1 MKRLNF
7 WRTLFFSMMAV
18 TAFVACSSDDSEGS
32 GVEPSITVNGKEA
45 VTVAHDLSAGTTE
58 AVEVVSA
65 GKWTLVSK
73 TEGSD
78 TWCTPSVNGGNGGTT
93 QLTFELGAATEARTA
108 VFDLSATGELMG
120 YPITKHATVTVMQNG
135 SGSTTGESNVAEVRA
150 LIVAMNPGGDD
161 VDASSD
167 ILALGDIIGVI
178 SGDPGQT
185 PNMGNKYLTAIQDA
199 DNAENSGLIISHN
212 DVSTWKTGQLLKI
225 SLAGSKVVKYNGV
238 LELKLSN
245 SATVTVL
252 EEGVEVTPAEL
263 NSPADFAK
271 YESQLVKLPNVQTAT
286 EYSEGTTYAQQYNA
300 NFVTDKGE
308 SFVVRTN
315 KTGNEGFGATVISNL
330 SGPIVGVASLYQSN
344 NAGSA
349 TIQLLPRNAE
359 DVAGLTNPRFTIQ
372 SSSAT
377 IADILAGGE
386 GAYKVENATV
396 MAVTQRSFVAKDATG
411 AILVF
416 RGYNAEIPEVGSV
429 VTLDGQVTTFNQA
442 LQFDASATVT
452 KTGTTTVTEPSAT
465 EVNASNIQSII
476 DANKVVFVK
485 LPGELYK
492 DGNYYNMNLS
502 FDSSH
507 SGSIDA
513 PAESLNID
521 SYLNQVV
528 DAYGW
533 FIYTTGSGARFTIVA
548 TKLVSNT
555 TTPSVKFDKTSL
567 SFAAT
572 GAEPQKVGF
581 TTQNITGSVDMSIE
595 GTDADKFSIT
605 AQDASSVTVSVAGD
619 NTTDAAFT
627 AQLVAK
633 VGSET
638 LATVELK
645 QSKSN
650 SGTGSDTK
658 GIYESMSE
666 FIPTSGSTTSNPGLL
681 DGSTANGENCT
692 GFKLGTSS
700 KVGTFTSAALNVT
713 GSKKLGFYAVGWK
726 GSSDTE
732 LTITVDNGG
741 TANVTT
747 FSLTGNNGATGNPP
761 FTLTPSDETDYYV
774 VELSDLT
781 AASTITFKTTVA
793 SKGRAV
799 VFGVQ
804 LF

>member
-1 MKRLNF
+1 MSK
-7 WRTLFFSMMAV
+7 S
-18 TAFVACSSDDSEGS
+18 
-32 GVEPSITVNGKEA
+32 PK
-45 VTVAHDLSAGTTE
+45 TE
-58 AVEVVSA
+58 ALLSIADISRHFSLPESTTRYYCKRFA
-65 GKWTLVSK
+65 AYI
-73 TEGSD
+73 
-78 TWCTPSVNGGNGGTT
+78 PSVGEGRRRRYRSETLDVI
-93 QLTFELGAATEARTA
+93 QAILDQMQKSRTA
-108 VFDLSATGELMG
+108 VAVDE
-120 YPITKHATVTVMQNG
+120 
-135 SGSTTGESNVAEVRA
+135 A
-150 LIVAMNPGGDD
+150 L
-161 VDASSD
+161 
-167 ILALGDIIGVI
+167 
-178 SGDPGQT
+178 QT
-185 PNMGNKYLTAIQDA
+185 L
-199 DNAENSGLIISHN
+199 
-212 DVSTWKTGQLLKI
+212 
-225 SLAGSKVVKYNGV
+225 
-238 LELKLSN
+238 
-245 SATVTVL
+245 
-252 EEGVEVTPAEL
+252 
-263 NSPADFAK
+263 F
-271 YESQLVKLPNVQTAT
+271 
-286 EYSEGTTYAQQYNA
+286 
-300 NFVTDKGE
+300 
-308 SFVVRTN
+308 
-315 KTGNEGFGATVISNL
+315 
-330 SGPIVGVASLYQSN
+330 
-344 NAGSA
+344 
-349 TIQLLPRNAE
+349 PRNAE

-377 IADILAGGE
+377 ISEILAGGE

-396 MAVTQRSFVAKDATG
+396 MAVTQRSFVIQDATG

-416 RGYNAEIPEVGSV
+416 RGYNKEIPEVGSV

-485 LPGELYK
+485 LPGELFK
-492 DGNYYNMNLS
+492 DGDYYNMTLP

-507 SGSIDA
+507 TGSIDA

-521 SYLNQVV
+521 SYLNQMV

-533 FIYTTGSGARFTIVA
+533 FIYTTGSGARFTIAA
-548 TKLVSNT
+548 TKFVANT

-572 GAEPQKVGF
+572 GAEPQTVGF
-581 TTQNITGSVDMSIE
+581 TAQNITGSVDMDIV

>member
-521 SYLNQVV
+521 SYLNQMV

-533 FIYTTGSGARFTIVA
+533 FIYTTGSGVRFTIVA

-572 GAEPQKVGF
+572 GAEPQTVGF
-581 TTQNITGSVDMSIE
+581 TAQNITGSVDMSIE

-633 VGSET
+633 VGGET

-681 DGSTANGENCT
+681 DGSTANGETCT

-747 FSLTGNNGATGNPP
+747 FSLTGNDGATRNPP

>member
-93 QLTFELGAATEARTA
+93 QLTFELGATKEARTA

-185 PNMGNKYLTAIQDA
+185 PNMGNKYLTAIQDV

-416 RGYNAEIPEVGSV
+416 RGYDAEIPEVGSV

-442 LQFDASATVT
+442 LQFAASATVT

-492 DGNYYNMNLS
+492 DGDFYNMNLS

-507 SGSIDA
+507 SGSIEA

-533 FIYTTGSGARFTIVA
+533 FIYTTGNGVRFTIVA
-548 TKLVSNT
+548 TKLVS

-581 TTQNITGSVDMSIE
+581 TAQNVTGSVDMSIE

-638 LATVELK
+638 LATVELTQAK
-645 QSKSN
+645 AAAAGAETIELDFSTSSYDIPGSSSATEQTFSTGGYTFKYRYLKYYTNGNYVMFEAKSN
-650 SGTGSDTK
+650 EGSYLTVPAVSGKKLVKVTITNRKEASSTAQVA
-658 GIYESMSE
+658 IYPED
-666 FIPTSGSTTSNPGLL
+666 STTAVAG
-681 DGSTANGENCT
+681 GEASKWPEDAQ
-692 GFKLGTSS
+692 KL
-700 KVGTFTSAALNVT
+700 A
-713 GSKKLGFYAVGWK
+713 
-726 GSSDTE
+726 
-732 LTITVDNGG
+732 
-741 TANVTT
+741 
-747 FSLTGNNGATGNPP
+747 
-761 FTLTPSDETDYYV
+761 
-774 VELSDLT
+774 SDLT
-781 AASTITFKTTVA
+781 FNLTGTDAGVA
-793 SKGRAV
+793 YRIYAIKGKNAQAV
-799 VFGVQ
+799 KVV
-804 LF
+804 LEYE

>member
-150 LIVAMNPGGDD
+150 LVAAMNPTMTK
-161 VDASSD
+161 VDASAE
-167 ILALGDIIGVI
+167 ILAMGDIIGVI
-178 SGDPGQT
+178 SGDPGET
-185 PNMGNKYLTAIQDA
+185 PNMGNKYLTVIQDA
-199 DNAENSGLIISHN
+199 DNAEGSGLMINHN
-212 DVSTWKTGQLLKI
+212 NVSTWKTGQLLKI
-225 SLAGSKVVKYNGV
+225 SLAGSQVQKYNGT
-238 LELKLSN
+238 LQLSLSN

-252 EEGVEVTPAEL
+252 EEGVEITPVEL
-263 NSPADFAK
+263 ASPADIAK
-271 YESQLVKLPNVQTAT
+271 YESQLVVLPNVQTAS
-286 EYSEGTTYAQQYNA
+286 EYAEGTTYAQQYNA

-330 SGPIVGVASLYQSN
+330 SGPIVGVANCYQSN
-344 NAGSA
+344 NAGAVSV
-349 TIQLLPRNAE
+349 QLFPRNAE
-359 DVAGLTNPRFTIQ
+359 DVAGLTNPRFEIQ
-372 SSSAT
+372 GSSAT
-377 IADILAGGE
+377 IADVLAGGE

-396 MAVTQRSFVAKDATG
+396 MAVSQRSFVIQDATG
-411 AILVF
+411 AILVY
-416 RGYNAEIPEVGSV
+416 RGYDKEIPEVGSV
-429 VTLDGQVTTFNQA
+429 VTVDGLTTTFNGA

-452 KTGTTTVTEPSAT
+452 KTGTTTVSEPSAT

-485 LPGELYK
+485 LAGELYK
-492 DGNYYNMNLS
+492 DGSYYNMNLA
-502 FDSSH
+502 FDSTH
-507 SGSIDA
+507 TGSIDA

-521 SYLNQVV
+521 NYLDQTV
-528 DAYGW
+528 DVYGW
-533 FIYTTGSGARFTIVA
+533 FIYTTGNGVRFTIVA
-548 TKLVSNT
+548 SEIESNT

-572 GAEPQKVGF
+572 GAEPQNVGY
-581 TTQNITGSVDMSIE
+581 TAQNVTGNVDMEIV
-595 GTDADKFSIT
+595 GTNADKFEISS
-605 AQDASSVTVSVAGD
+605 QDGSSVTVAVVGD
-619 NTTDAAFT
+619 NTSDAAYT

-633 VGSET
+633 VGGET

-645 QSKSN
+645 QSAPS
-650 SGTGSDTK
+650 TGAESTEVIVFAECGWDNAEKVTTYSK
-658 GIYESMSE
+658 GDITLT
-666 FIPTSGSTTSNPGLL
+666 F
-681 DGSTANGENCT
+681 AKNG
-692 GFKLGTSS
+692 
-700 KVGTFTSAALNVT
+700 
-713 GSKKLGFYAVGWK
+713 
-726 GSSDTE
+726 GSSDPAYYSSGSALRLYASNQLTVSGA
-732 LTITVDNGG
+732 TITKVEFEFVDDYSHITSATPG
-741 TANVTT
+741 TYSAPTW
-747 FSLTGNNGATGNPP
+747 TGNAE
-761 FTLTPSDETDYYV
+761 S
-774 VELSDLT
+774 
-781 AASTITFKTTVA
+781 
-793 SKGRAV
+793 V
-799 VFGVQ
+799 VFTSDPERNSNNKYEQTRIVSMTVTYTK
-804 LF
+804 

>member
-93 QLTFELGAATEARTA
+93 QLTFELGATEEARTA

-185 PNMGNKYLTAIQDA
+185 PNMGNKYLTAIQDV

-225 SLAGSKVVKYNGV
+225 SLAGSKVVKFNGV

-507 SGSIDA
+507 TGSIDA

-521 SYLNQVV
+521 SYLNQMV

-533 FIYTTGSGARFTIVA
+533 FIYTTGSGARFTIAA
-548 TKLVSNT
+548 TKFVSNT

-581 TTQNITGSVDMSIE
+581 TAQNVTGSVDMSIE

-633 VGSET
+633 VGGET

-681 DGSTANGENCT
+681 DGSTANGETCT

>member
-93 QLTFELGAATEARTA
+93 QLTFELAAATEARTA

-150 LIVAMNPGGDD
+150 LIAAMNPTSE

-185 PNMGNKYLTAIQDA
+185 PNMGHKNLTAIQDA
-199 DNAENSGLIISHN
+199 DNAENSGLIISHS
-212 DVSTWKTGQLLKI
+212 DVPTWKTGYLVKI
-225 SLAGSKVVKYNGV
+225 PLAGAKVEKYNGV

-359 DVAGLTNPRFTIQ
+359 DVAGLKNPRFTIQ

-411 AILVF
+411 AILVY

-581 TTQNITGSVDMSIE
+581 TAQNITGSVDMDIV

>member
-93 QLTFELGAATEARTA
+93 QLTFELGATNEARTA

-225 SLAGSKVVKYNGV
+225 SLAGSKVVKFNGV

-416 RGYNAEIPEVGSV
+416 RGYDAEIPEVGSV

-533 FIYTTGSGARFTIVA
+533 FIYTTGSGVRFTIVA

-581 TTQNITGSVDMSIE
+581 TAQNVTGSVDMSIE

-638 LATVELK
+638 LATVADAG
-645 QSKSN
+645 QGCRCRSR
-650 SGTGSDTK
+650 DH
-658 GIYESMSE
+658 
-666 FIPTSGSTTSNPGLL
+666 
-681 DGSTANGENCT
+681 
-692 GFKLGTSS
+692 
-700 KVGTFTSAALNVT
+700 
-713 GSKKLGFYAVGWK
+713 
-726 GSSDTE
+726 
-732 LTITVDNGG
+732 
-741 TANVTT
+741 
-747 FSLTGNNGATGNPP
+747 
-761 FTLTPSDETDYYV
+761 
-774 VELSDLT
+774 
-781 AASTITFKTTVA
+781 
-793 SKGRAV
+793 RA
-799 VFGVQ
+799 
-804 LF
+804 

>member
-93 QLTFELGAATEARTA
+93 QLTFELAAATEARTA

-150 LIVAMNPGGDD
+150 LIAAMNPTSE

-185 PNMGNKYLTAIQDA
+185 PNMGHKNLTAIQDA
-199 DNAENSGLIISHN
+199 DNAENSGLIISHS
-212 DVSTWKTGQLLKI
+212 DVPTWKTGYLVKI
-225 SLAGSKVVKYNGV
+225 PLAGAKVEKYNGV

-252 EEGVEVTPAEL
+252 EEGVEITPAEL

-349 TIQLLPRNAE
+349 TIRLLPRNAE

-442 LQFDASATVT
+442 LQFAASATVT

-507 SGSIDA
+507 SGSIEA

-533 FIYTTGSGARFTIVA
+533 FIYTTGNGVRFTIVA

-581 TTQNITGSVDMSIE
+581 TAQNVTGSVDMSIE

>member
-93 QLTFELGAATEARTA
+93 QLTFELGATNEARTA

-185 PNMGNKYLTAIQDA
+185 PNMGNKYLTAIQDV

-225 SLAGSKVVKYNGV
+225 SLAGSKVVKFNGV

-252 EEGVEVTPAEL
+252 EEGVEITPVEL
-263 NSPADFAK
+263 ASPADIAK

-286 EYSEGTTYAQQYNA
+286 EYSEGTTYAQQCNA

-349 TIQLLPRNAE
+349 TIQLFPRNAE

-377 IADILAGGE
+377 ISEILAGGE

-396 MAVTQRSFVAKDATG
+396 MAVTQRSFVIQDATG

-416 RGYNAEIPEVGSV
+416 RGYNKEIPEVGSV

-485 LPGELYK
+485 LPGELFK
-492 DGNYYNMNLS
+492 DGDYYNMTLP

-507 SGSIDA
+507 TGSIDA

-521 SYLNQVV
+521 SYLNQMV

-533 FIYTTGSGARFTIVA
+533 FIYTTGSGARFTIAA

-581 TTQNITGSVDMSIE
+581 TAQNVTGSVDMSIE

-638 LATVELK
+638 LATVELTQAK
-645 QSKSN
+645 AAAAGAETIELDFSTSSYDIPGSSSATEQTFSTGGYTFKYRYLKYYTDGNYVMFEAKSN
-650 SGTGSDTK
+650 EGSYLTVPAVSGKKLVKVTITNRK
-658 GIYESMSE
+658 GASSTAQVAIYPED
-666 FIPTSGSTTSNPGLL
+666 STTAVAG
-681 DGSTANGENCT
+681 GEASKWPEDAQ
-692 GFKLGTSS
+692 KL
-700 KVGTFTSAALNVT
+700 A
-713 GSKKLGFYAVGWK
+713 
-726 GSSDTE
+726 
-732 LTITVDNGG
+732 
-741 TANVTT
+741 
-747 FSLTGNNGATGNPP
+747 
-761 FTLTPSDETDYYV
+761 
-774 VELSDLT
+774 SDLT
-781 AASTITFKTTVA
+781 FNLTGTDAGVA
-793 SKGRAV
+793 YRIYAIKGKNAQAV
-799 VFGVQ
+799 KVV
-804 LF
+804 LEYE

>member
-18 TAFVACSSDDSEGS
+18 TAFVACSSDDSEDS

-93 QLTFELGAATEARTA
+93 QLTFELGATEEARTA

-185 PNMGNKYLTAIQDA
+185 PNMGNKYLTAIQDV

-225 SLAGSKVVKYNGV
+225 SLAGSKVVKFNGV

-315 KTGNEGFGATVISNL
+315 KTGNEGFGATAISNL

-416 RGYNAEIPEVGSV
+416 RGYDAEIPEVGSV

-442 LQFDASATVT
+442 LQFAASATVT

-492 DGNYYNMNLS
+492 KDGDFYNMNLS

-507 SGSIDA
+507 SGSIEA

-533 FIYTTGSGARFTIVA
+533 FIYTTGNGVRFTIVA

-581 TTQNITGSVDMSIE
+581 TAQNVTGSVDMSIE

-638 LATVELK
+638 LATVELTQAK
-645 QSKSN
+645 AAAAGAETIELDFSTSSYDIPGSSSATEQTFSTGGYTFKYCYLKYYTSGNYVMFDAKSN
-650 SGTGSDTK
+650 EGSYLTVPAVSGKKLVKVTITNRK
-658 GIYESMSE
+658 GASSTAQVAIYPED
-666 FIPTSGSTTSNPGLL
+666 STTAVAG
-681 DGSTANGENCT
+681 GEASKWPEDAQ
-692 GFKLGTSS
+692 KL
-700 KVGTFTSAALNVT
+700 A
-713 GSKKLGFYAVGWK
+713 
-726 GSSDTE
+726 
-732 LTITVDNGG
+732 
-741 TANVTT
+741 
-747 FSLTGNNGATGNPP
+747 
-761 FTLTPSDETDYYV
+761 
-774 VELSDLT
+774 SDLT
-781 AASTITFKTTVA
+781 FNLTGTDAGVA
-793 SKGRAV
+793 YRIYAIKGKNAQAV
-799 VFGVQ
+799 KVV
-804 LF
+804 LEYE

>member
-1 MKRLNF
+1 
-7 WRTLFFSMMAV
+7 MMAV

-93 QLTFELGAATEARTA
+93 QLTFELGATKEARTA

-225 SLAGSKVVKYNGV
+225 SLAGSKVVKFNGV

-252 EEGVEVTPAEL
+252 EEGVEVT
-263 NSPADFAK
+263 PADFAK

-521 SYLNQVV
+521 SYLNQMV

-533 FIYTTGSGARFTIVA
+533 FIYTTGNGVRFTIAA

-581 TTQNITGSVDMSIE
+581 TAQNITGSVDMDIV

-638 LATVELK
+638 LATVELTQAK
-645 QSKSN
+645 AAAAGAETIELDFSTSSYDIPGSSSATEQTFSTGGYTFKYRYLKYYTDGNYVMFDAKKNEGSYLTVPAI
-650 SGTGSDTK
+650 SGKKLVKVTITNRK
-658 GIYESMSE
+658 GASSTAKVAIYPED
-666 FIPTSGSTTSNPGLL
+666 STTAVAG
-681 DGSTANGENCT
+681 GEASEWPEDAQ
-692 GFKLGTSS
+692 KL
-700 KVGTFTSAALNVT
+700 A
-713 GSKKLGFYAVGWK
+713 
-726 GSSDTE
+726 
-732 LTITVDNGG
+732 
-741 TANVTT
+741 
-747 FSLTGNNGATGNPP
+747 
-761 FTLTPSDETDYYV
+761 
-774 VELSDLT
+774 SDLT
-781 AASTITFKTTVA
+781 FNLTGTDAGVA
-793 SKGRAV
+793 YRIYAIKGKNAQAV
-799 VFGVQ
+799 KVV
-804 LF
+804 LEYE

>member
-93 QLTFELGAATEARTA
+93 QLTFELGATNEARTA

-150 LIVAMNPGGDD
+150 LVAAMNPTMTK
-161 VDASSD
+161 VDASAE

-178 SGDPGQT
+178 SGDPGET
-185 PNMGNKYLTAIQDA
+185 PNMGNKYLTVIQDV
-199 DNAENSGLIISHN
+199 DNAENSGLMINHN
-212 DVSTWKTGQLLKI
+212 NVSTWKTGQLLKI
-225 SLAGSKVVKYNGV
+225 SLAGAQVQKYNGT
-238 LELKLSN
+238 LQLSLSN

-252 EEGVEVTPAEL
+252 EEGVEITPVEL
-263 NSPADFAK
+263 ASPADIAK
-271 YESQLVKLPNVQTAT
+271 YESQLVTLPNVQTAS
-286 EYSEGTTYAQQYNA
+286 EYAEGTTYAQQYNA

-315 KTGNEGFGATVISNL
+315 KTGNEGFGATAISNL
-330 SGPIVGVASLYQSN
+330 SGPIVGVANCYQSD
-344 NAGSA
+344 NAGA
-349 TIQLLPRNAE
+349 VTVQLFPRNAE

-377 IADILAGGE
+377 ISEILAGGE

-396 MAVTQRSFVAKDATG
+396 MAVTQRSFVIQDATG

-416 RGYNAEIPEVGSV
+416 RGYNKEIPEVGSV

-485 LPGELYK
+485 LPGELFK
-492 DGNYYNMNLS
+492 DGDYYNMTLP

-507 SGSIDA
+507 TGSIDA

-521 SYLNQVV
+521 SYLNQMV

-533 FIYTTGSGARFTIVA
+533 FIYTTGSGARFTIAA
-548 TKLVSNT
+548 TKFVANT

-581 TTQNITGSVDMSIE
+581 TAQNVTGSVDMSIE

-638 LATVELK
+638 LATVELTQAK
-645 QSKSN
+645 AAAAGAETIELDFTTSSYDIPGSSSKTEQTFSTGGYTFKYRYLKYYTSGNYVMFDAKSN
-650 SGTGSDTK
+650 EGSYLTVPAISGKKLVKVTITNRK
-658 GIYESMSE
+658 GASSTAQVAIYPED
-666 FIPTSGSTTSNPGLL
+666 STTAVAG
-681 DGSTANGENCT
+681 GEASEWPEDAQM
-692 GFKLGTSS
+692 L
-700 KVGTFTSAALNVT
+700 A
-713 GSKKLGFYAVGWK
+713 
-726 GSSDTE
+726 
-732 LTITVDNGG
+732 
-741 TANVTT
+741 
-747 FSLTGNNGATGNPP
+747 
-761 FTLTPSDETDYYV
+761 
-774 VELSDLT
+774 SDLT
-781 AASTITFKTTVA
+781 FNLTGTDAGVA
-793 SKGRAV
+793 YRIYAIKGKNAQAV
-799 VFGVQ
+799 KVV
-804 LF
+804 LEYE

>member
-93 QLTFELGAATEARTA
+93 QLTFELGATEEARTA

-150 LIVAMNPGGDD
+150 LIAAMNPTSE

-185 PNMGNKYLTAIQDA
+185 PNMGHKNLTAIQDA
-199 DNAENSGLIISHN
+199 DNAENSGLIISHS
-212 DVSTWKTGQLLKI
+212 DVPTWKTGYLVKI
-225 SLAGSKVVKYNGV
+225 PLAGAKVEKYNGV

-252 EEGVEVTPAEL
+252 EEGVEITPAEL

-330 SGPIVGVASLYQSN
+330 SGPIVGVASLFQSN

-377 IADILAGGE
+377 ISEILAGGE

-442 LQFDASATVT
+442 LQFAASATVT

-492 DGNYYNMNLS
+492 DGDFYNMNLS

-507 SGSIDA
+507 SGSIEA

-533 FIYTTGSGARFTIVA
+533 FIYTTGNGVRFTIAA

-581 TTQNITGSVDMSIE
+581 TAQNVTGSVDMSIE

-638 LATVELK
+638 LATVELTQAK
-645 QSKSN
+645 AAAAGAETIELDFSTSSYDIPGSSSKTEQTFSTGGYTFKYRYLKYNGNYVMFDAKSN
-650 SGTGSDTK
+650 EGSYLTVPAISGKKLVKVTITNRK
-658 GIYESMSE
+658 GASSTAQVAIYPED
-666 FIPTSGSTTSNPGLL
+666 STTAVAG
-681 DGSTANGENCT
+681 GEASEWPEDAQQ
-692 GFKLGTSS
+692 L
-700 KVGTFTSAALNVT
+700 A
-713 GSKKLGFYAVGWK
+713 
-726 GSSDTE
+726 
-732 LTITVDNGG
+732 
-741 TANVTT
+741 
-747 FSLTGNNGATGNPP
+747 
-761 FTLTPSDETDYYV
+761 
-774 VELSDLT
+774 SDLT
-781 AASTITFKTTVA
+781 FNLTGTDAGVA
-793 SKGRAV
+793 YRIYAIKGKNAQAV
-799 VFGVQ
+799 KVV
-804 LF
+804 LEYE